1 LSILI
6 SVLQVVMVAA
16 GSFAV
21 LAFLVS
27 NLRYRKM
34 QLEVEEEAST
44 RMSPSGAAL
53 LVLEAVREKP
63 VGALRIQTDAPER
76 AQEIRYL
83 LRDHLRET
91 DQVRLLQS
99 GIHLVLVDCPEN
111 ALPKVAF
118 RVVAILK
125 SAGLARGTLSMA
137 MPELN
142 TESIFTWIQRGE
154 TVAPNGNQKGGWTVL
169 PENWPADEKEIV
181 EAGPS
186 VDPLTGV
193 LRPDRV
199 SRAVRRLLATHRRM
213 GTEMSLI
220 RVDVDQLGEMNRNLG
235 REAGDRVLK
244 AVADVLM
251 ASCRESDLIGR
262 VEEDEFVLCLPA
274 ASEQSVRAAR
284 RMSEQLKEALLQ
296 AGEKQIRFSA
306 GFGIATM
313 PGDGRNPKMLF
324 DRAGWALLEA
334 KKKGRG
340 LCVAFSPG
348 MEPAAHEEGAD
359 VGSPESF

>member
-1 LSILI
+1 MIILI
-6 SVLQVVMVAA
+6 AALQVVMVAA

-34 QLEVEEEAST
+34 QLEVQEEAAT

-63 VGALRIQTDAPER
+63 VGALRIETEAPER
-76 AQEIRYL
+76 GEEIRFL
-83 LRDHLRET
+83 LQKHVRKE

-99 GIHLVLVDCPEN
+99 GVHLVLVDCPEYS
-111 ALPKVAF
+111 LPRVAS
-118 RVVAILK
+118 RIVAILK
-125 SAGLARGTLSMA
+125 SHGVDKGTLAMS

-142 TESIFTWIQRGE
+142 TESIFTWIQRGNS
-154 TVAPNGNQKGGWTVL
+154 TNPVRNQRGGWTVL
-169 PENWPADEKEIV
+169 PENGPSEEE
-181 EAGPS
+181 EAATTSPS

-199 SRAVRRLLATHRRM
+199 SRAVRRLLATHRRV

-220 RVDVDQLGEMNRNLG
+220 RVNVDQLDEVNQRVG

-244 AVADVLM
+244 RVADELM
-251 ASCRESDLIGR
+251 ASCRETDLIGR

-274 ASEQSVRAAR
+274 TSKQSVLAAR
-284 RMSEQLKEALLQ
+284 RMSEKVKDATLKVGDKE
-296 AGEKQIRFSA
+296 IHFSA

-313 PGDGRNPKMLF
+313 PVVGRNPTILF
-324 DRAGWALLEA
+324 VRAGWA
-334 KKKGRG
+334 
-340 LCVAFSPG
+340 
-348 MEPAAHEEGAD
+348 
-359 VGSPESF
+359 

>member
-1 LSILI
+1 
-6 SVLQVVMVAA
+6 MVAA

-34 QLEVEEEAST
+34 QLEVEEEAAA
-44 RMSPSGAAL
+44 RMSPSGASL
-53 LVLEAVREKP
+53 LVLEAVRKKP

-76 AQEIRYL
+76 AEEIRSL
-83 LRDHLRET
+83 LTEHLREK

-99 GIHLVLVDCPEN
+99 GIHLVLVECPEA
-111 ALPKVAF
+111 ALPRVAS
-118 RVVAILK
+118 RLTGILK
-125 SAGLARGTLSMA
+125 SAGLSKGTISMS
-137 MPELN
+137 MPELD

-154 TVAPNGNQKGGWTVL
+154 AVTPAENQRGGWGVV
-169 PENWPADEKEIV
+169 PGNWPRDEEVSV
-181 EAGPS
+181 EESSS

-193 LRPDRV
+193 LHPDRV
-199 SRAVRRLLATHRRM
+199 SRAIRRLLATHRRV

-220 RVDVDQLGEMNRNLG
+220 RVDVDQLGEVNLTLG
-235 REAGDRVLK
+235 REAGDQVLK
-244 AVADVLM
+244 AVANCLM
-251 ASCRESDLIGR
+251 VSCRETDLVGR

-274 ASEQSVRAAR
+274 TSEQSARAAR
-284 RMSEQLKEALLQ
+284 RMSDHLKEVMLRV
-296 AGEKQIRFSA
+296 GDKEIRFSA

-313 PGDGRNPKMLF
+313 PVDGRNPKMLF
-324 DRAGWALLEA
+324 DRAGWAMREA

-348 MEPAAHEEGAD
+348 MEPSTHVEGAD
-359 VGSPESF
+359 ISSPESF